1 MNMDCIFCKIIN
13 NEIPSYTLYEDDIVK
28 VFMDVN
34 PVTDGHC
41 LVVPKKHYVDLVDI
55 DDDTL
60 LHIFKTARNIKKLLE
75 NKLDIKGVTLCQNNG
90 ISEEVKHYH
99 LHMIPNYDNFDL
111 ATCINNRT
119 KNNAEDIYKK
129 IMD

>member
-1 MNMDCIFCKIIN
+1 MYCIFCKIIN
-13 NEIPSYTLYEDDIVK
+13 GDIPSYTLYEDDVVK

-34 PVTDGHC
+34 PITDGHC
-41 LVVPKKHYVDLVDI
+41 LVVPKKHCVDLNDI
-55 DDDTL
+55 DDNTL
-60 LHIFKTARNIKKLLE
+60 THVFKTARNIKKLLE
-75 NKLDIKGVTLCQNNG
+75 DKLNCKGVTLCQNNG

-111 ATCINNRT
+111 ATCINNKT
-119 KNNAEDIYKK
+119 KNNVEDIYKK